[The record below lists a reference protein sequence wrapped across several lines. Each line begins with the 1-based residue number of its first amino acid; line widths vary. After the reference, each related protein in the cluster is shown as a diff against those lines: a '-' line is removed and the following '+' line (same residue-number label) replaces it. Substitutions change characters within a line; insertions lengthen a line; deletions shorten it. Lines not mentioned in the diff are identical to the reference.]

1 MITRIYAHSAA
12 ERRHGSPNQAIDC
25 NRTLAVQ
32 QYLFL
37 RRRAGWLNLTHA
49 EIQALDPGVRR
60 LVVLLRLWGF
70 ETCDS
75 GDGKTKPG
83 AGQADERGI
92 VEVQEAPH
100 VQIQLDDAG
109 DVLERFAE
117 LRYLLENVGILV
129 DSSATPFS
137 PMLQGSI
144 GFVREPVAKTT
155 AFLEVWNVDD
165 AHLAPELLAWLDQEI
180 ARLV

>member
-1 MITRIYAHSAA
+1 MNA
-12 ERRHGSPNQAIDC
+12 GSID
-25 NRTLAVQ
+25 AV
-32 QYLFL
+32 
-37 RRRAGWLNLTHA
+37 RMTEGRRAAWLNLTRA
-49 EIQALDPGVRR
+49 EVEALDPGVRR

-75 GDGKTKPG
+75 GDGRSKPG
-83 AGQADERGI
+83 AGQVDDRGI
-92 VEVQEAPH
+92 VEVQQAPH
-100 VQIQLDDAG
+100 VQIQLDDVG

-129 DSSATPFS
+129 DSSDTPAS

-144 GFVREPVAKTT
+144 GFVRTPAAKTT

-165 AHLAPELLAWLDQEI
+165 AHLAAPLLAWLDQEI
-180 ARLV
+180 ARLT

>member
-1 MITRIYAHSAA
+1 MNAGFADRSPFVPEHCTPPAPLTRA
-12 ERRHGSPNQAIDC
+12 E
-25 NRTLAVQ
+25 V
-32 QYLFL
+32 
-37 RRRAGWLNLTHA
+37 
-49 EIQALDPGVRR
+49 EALDPGVRR
-60 LVVLLRLWGF
+60 LVVLLRAWGF

-75 GDGKTKPG
+75 GDGVSKAG

-92 VEVQEAPH
+92 VEVAAAAH
-100 VQIQLDDAG
+100 VLIQLDDAG

-129 DSSATPFS
+129 DSSDTPAT

-144 GFVREPVAKTT
+144 GFVRTPAAKTT

-165 AHLAPELLAWLDQEI
+165 SHLAPELLAWLDHEI
-180 ARLV
+180 ARLA